1 MIMVQRLR
9 ILTASLAA
17 ALAAVALA
25 SLAHAYMTD
34 VEFQS
39 CTSIPFAEGSGQ
51 SSVQQTYGRVGT
63 YNEFGNSC
71 YYIALQGYV
80 ETSLYYYTVGY
91 GDPWRA
97 NYLPAIELTIYA
109 NDVVTA
115 SGTHNMCLADG
126 TTCNGWE
133 STLAY

>member
-1 MIMVQRLR
+1 MTMAQRLR

-17 ALAAVALA
+17 ALAAVSLA
-25 SLAHAYMTD
+25 SLAHAYMID

-39 CTSIPFAEGSGQ
+39 CTPFADGNGQ
-51 SSVQQTYGRVGT
+51 SSVQPTYGRVAT

-97 NYLPAIELTIYA
+97 DYLPAIELTVYS

-126 TTCNGWE
+126 STCNGWE